1 MLKVVEGKRVQ
12 NVQRCMAL
20 KSTLRMISTLSSSN
34 IILSQPIPTMNLC
47 TKLTSGNF
55 TTSLVE
61 LSWLTI
67 HAGLHFWR
75 TIMRPKYLFQNCCKK
90 KKKCRPKAL
99 TAIKPYYTFAVRRT
113 GLPEVKTIF
122 QRRHFCPCAP
132 CTTGDFHHCL
142 YQAFLGM
149 YQVP

>member
-61 LSWLTI
+61 FSWLTI
-67 HAGLHFWR
+67 HAGLHF
-75 TIMRPKYLFQNCCKK
+75 
-90 KKKCRPKAL
+90 
-99 TAIKPYYTFAVRRT
+99 
-113 GLPEVKTIF
+113 
-122 QRRHFCPCAP
+122 
-132 CTTGDFHHCL
+132 
-142 YQAFLGM
+142 
-149 YQVP
+149 

>member
-20 KSTLRMISTLSSSN
+20 KSTLRMISALSSSN

-47 TKLTSGNF
+47 TKWTNGNF

-67 HAGLHFWR
+67 HAGLQKTYHHASKVPFS
-75 TIMRPKYLFQNCCKK
+75 KLLQKK

-99 TAIKPYYTFAVRRT
+99 TAIKPYYTFAVHRT

-132 CTTGDFHHCL
+132 CNTGNFHHCL
-142 YQAFLGM
+142 
-149 YQVP
+149 